1 MKAIEVFISS
11 WVLRSTFFLL
21 KWVCVSLWVFV
32 CISVYV
38 WVYVYVSVFTHVCLC
53 SCVCVETHSC
63 HSWCVEVR
71 GWQAELSSLLP
82 AHGFKGIESGGQQS
96 LVARTLNRWAVLQ
109 PRIFYVR
116 NESLFNFL
124 FPYIFSSPVLVGDL
138 WILGSVE

>member
-1 MKAIEVFISS
+1 M
-11 WVLRSTFFLL
+11 LRSTFFLL
-21 KWVCVSLWVFV
+21 KWVCV
-32 CISVYV
+32 
-38 WVYVYVSVFTHVCLC
+38 CLC
-53 SCVCVETHSC
+53 ESLCVSPCMCESMCMCLCLHMCVCVLVCVETLSC

-71 GWQAELSSLLP
+71 GRQAELSSLIP
-82 AHGFKGIESGGQQS
+82 AHGFKEIESGGQQS
-96 LVARTLNRWAVLQ
+96 LVARTLNHWAVLQ